1 MADDLLAGRG
11 NPWDFDP
18 GPPRNRKWPRLF
30 AETPNYRAIGVA
42 LTGEEEH
49 RWHFGPMFYR
59 GRLQDDAVKVLIIG
73 QEGAQDE
80 SLSHRSFTGGTG
92 GRMQHLLHHLGITES
107 YLFLN
112 TFVYPIFGQYNG
124 TLPVIAQHAESPV
137 ARHRGELLDY
147 ALERND
153 IHLIIG
159 VGRAAKE
166 SVATLIS
173 RHGGQAD
180 PENLQLADTHV
191 LGAHV
196 KSIGVRHPGGATN
209 TEQKKKIVDDFKAA
223 IEQVL
228 GWEQTIPGWLPV
240 DVDGVRRPAADY
252 EYVADPI
259 PFRDFAFGTNWR
271 LGRGSTS
278 SNRHSN
284 QEWIQLFGAGGS
296 YADFDVLYPDQPG
309 TATIDPTYTS
319 DVGDLPYEPPKSDY
333 NDFDPGPDESMAR
346 LLQGG
351 SAGLPWPDFTAL
363 GLTANPSFGQGPI
376 YRGRLD
382 DARLLVIA
390 DQQCHDDLFNGRAL
404 TGNVGQHLQAFLR
417 AAGVT
422 TSYAVLR
429 TLPVDSLSNDAAVVS
444 AAIDHPKVRA
454 ILKEVIKRVAPQVIV
469 TLGAGAVRIAADEGP
484 TDTPVVPLPDFP
496 RSRVKSKWA
505 GAMQLLKGITFDRD
519 LDERSDK
526 YEGDREPIPRADLPF
541 GTLRW
546 QGTHGDRAQQ
556 GFDNGQLSPDYF
568 RLRMPTWVMTLPPAP
583 LSAGEQAAI
592 RQVEETA

>member
-1 MADDLLAGRG
+1 MADELTAGRG
-11 NPWDFDP
+11 DPWDFDP

-59 GRLQDDAVKVLIIG
+59 GRLQDNAVKVLIVG

-92 GRMQHLLHHLGITES
+92 GRMQHVLHHLGITES

-124 TLPVIAQHAESPV
+124 LLPVIAQNSASPV
-137 ARHRGELLDY
+137 ARHRGEVLDY
-147 ALERND
+147 AFERND
-153 IHLIIG
+153 IRLVIG

-180 PENLQLADTHV
+180 PHALHLAEAHV
-191 LGAHV
+191 LGPNV
-196 KSIGVRHPGGATN
+196 KAIGVLHPGGATDAA
-209 TEQKKKIVDDFKAA
+209 QKKKIVDDFKAA
-223 IEQVL
+223 IAQAL
-228 GWEQTIPGWLPV
+228 AWEQATPGWLPV
-240 DVDGVRRPAADY
+240 DADGVRKPTDDY

-278 SNRHSN
+278 SNRHTN

-296 YADFDVLYPDQPG
+296 YGDFDVLYPDQPG
-309 TATIDPTYTS
+309 TATVDPTYTS
-319 DVGDLPYEPPKSDY
+319 DPGDLPYEPPKTEY
-333 NDFDPGPDESMAR
+333 ADFDAGPDDAMAR

-351 SAGLPWPDFTAL
+351 SAGLPWPDFAAL
-363 GLTANPSFGQGPI
+363 GLTANPSFGRGPM

-382 DARLLVIA
+382 EAKLLVVA
-390 DQQCHDDLFNGRAL
+390 DQQSHDDLFNGRAL

-422 TSYAVLR
+422 KSYAVLR
-429 TLPVDSLSNDAAVVS
+429 TLPVDPLNDDAAVVD
-444 AAIDHPKVRA
+444 AAIDHPQVRA
-454 ILKEVIKRVAPQVIV
+454 ILREVMERVAPQVIV
-469 TLGAGAVRIAADEGP
+469 TLGAGAARVAADERPAG
-484 TDTPVVPLPDFP
+484 TPVVTLPDFP
-496 RSRVKSKWA
+496 RSGVKSKWA
-505 GAMQLLKGITFDRD
+505 GAMKLLKDITFDRD
-519 LDERSDK
+519 LGDRTDK
-526 YEGDREPIPRADLPF
+526 YEGDRDPIPRGDLPF

-556 GFDNGQLSPDYF
+556 GFKDGQLSPDYF

-583 LSAGEQAAI
+583 LSADEQAAVG
-592 RQVEETA
+592 QL